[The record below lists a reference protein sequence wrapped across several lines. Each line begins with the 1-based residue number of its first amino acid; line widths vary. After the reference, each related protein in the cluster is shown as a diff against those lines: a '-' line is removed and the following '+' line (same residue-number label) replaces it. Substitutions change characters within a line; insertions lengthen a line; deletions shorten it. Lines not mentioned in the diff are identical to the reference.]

1 MEKDRSHMT
10 KEILNLTLEI
20 IYLLTGEDYVPVSKS
35 DVHITRSMSSRVSGR
50 WGISH
55 SPIMELPSP
64 SLITKNNNDQKILE
78 VTQKIIE
85 LLTGEVPIRCQDVT
99 VYFSM
104 EEWEYIEGHKDLY
117 KDFMM
122 ENRPLPKIKDLNL
135 KDCEVESH
143 TIPLILSNVNSNT
156 IPTPNKSSLKSCRK
170 KWPRKRKLKWVRKAK
185 ARPAIGEKMST
196 LLNHE
201 WSQCASPLKAASA
214 ACSNDDNSPANR
226 SLSDP
231 HTIEHLSHKNIDRCA
246 QTQPVS
252 KIMKSE
258 SSYATNPGH
267 MTSDVFEPTEYI
279 ESKVPSGV
287 NEDFGSYMTS
297 CYTDIYASTDHPQC
311 TPHIIKEEPVS
322 CDEEGQTVSLS
333 DHCTATYYTQC
344 VSNGIKEE
352 PDLFSI
358 GHIDEY
364 DPAGAEQYRSDMVR
378 MESAPTDCLQ
388 RPCTTMEPKPK
399 QCATSNPGRTTNLIA
414 RECTTINASPRHYIN
429 TEFSPTQC
437 TAISH
442 APRSCPNTDQFNLTK
457 EEAFS
462 DNESY
467 DDHTPIEYSDTHYA
481 LVQGSL
487 NDRSKNRGQTRS
499 KKLSIANARD
509 YNKTYCEKTTPLVH
523 QSSLLSQ
530 TSYVCSVCKK
540 SFTSSF
546 GLVRH
551 QTVHNGNKVACPQC
565 GKLFFYKS
573 SLLIHQRIHT
583 GEKLFG
589 CPVCGKCFTNNSNLI
604 VHQRIH
610 TGEKPFSC
618 LVCGKRFGH
627 KGHLNRHAR
636 THGAE
641 KVTES
646 IGDDEPNSWVACKV
660 NQQALKIYDTSSYS
674 AYNKRYQSVES
685 PPQCT

>member
-1 MEKDRSHMT
+1 M
-10 KEILNLTLEI
+10 
-20 IYLLTGEDYVPVSKS
+20 
-35 DVHITRSMSSRVSGR
+35 
-50 WGISH
+50 
-55 SPIMELPSP
+55 
-64 SLITKNNNDQKILE
+64 
-78 VTQKIIE
+78 
-85 LLTGEVPIRCQDVT
+85 
-99 VYFSM
+99 
-104 EEWEYIEGHKDLY
+104 
-117 KDFMM
+117 
-122 ENRPLPKIKDLNL
+122 NL
-135 KDCEVESH
+135 KDCDVESH
-143 TIPLILSNVNSNT
+143 TLPLISSNVNSNT
-156 IPTPNKSSLKSCRK
+156 TPTPNKTSLKSCRK

-185 ARPAIGEKMST
+185 ARPAVGEKMST

-201 WSQCASPLKAASA
+201 WSQCASPTKAASA
-214 ACSNDDNSPANR
+214 ACGTDDNSPANR

-231 HTIEHLSHKNIDRCA
+231 GTIGHLSHKNIDRCA
-246 QTQPVS
+246 QTQPFLK
-252 KIMKSE
+252 KIKSE
-258 SSYATNPGH
+258 SPSATSAGFL
-267 MTSDVFEPTEYI
+267 TSEVFGPTEYI
-279 ESKVPSGV
+279 ETKVPSGV
-287 NEDFGSYMTS
+287 NKDFGSYVTS

-322 CDEEGQTVSLS
+322 CDEDGQTVSLS
-333 DHCTATYYTQC
+333 DHCPATYYTRC

-358 GHIDEY
+358 GHIDDY
-364 DPAGAEQYRSDMVR
+364 DPAGAEQYRSDLVR
-378 MESAPTDCLQ
+378 MESASHDVGSTPTDCLQ
-388 RPCTTMEPKPK
+388 GPCTSMEPKPK
-399 QCATSNPGRTTNLIA
+399 QRATSNPGRTTNLIA
-414 RECTTINASPRHYIN
+414 RECTMVEASSRHDTN

-442 APRSCPNTDQFNLTK
+442 APISHAPRYCPNTDQFNVTK

-462 DNESY
+462 DKESY
-467 DDHTPIEYSDTHYA
+467 DDPTPIEYSDAHYA

-487 NDRSKNRGQTRS
+487 NDRSKNRSQKWS
-499 KKLSIANARD
+499 KKLSIANGRD
-509 YNKTYCEKTTPLVH
+509 YNKAYCEKTTPLVH
-523 QSSLLSQ
+523 QPSLLSQ

-540 SFTSSF
+540 SFTSGF

-646 IGDDEPNSWVACKV
+646 IGDDEPTSWVD
-660 NQQALKIYDTSSYS
+660 QQALKIYDTSSYS
-674 AYNKRYQSVES
+674 AYNKRHQSVES
-685 PPQCT
+685 PPQW